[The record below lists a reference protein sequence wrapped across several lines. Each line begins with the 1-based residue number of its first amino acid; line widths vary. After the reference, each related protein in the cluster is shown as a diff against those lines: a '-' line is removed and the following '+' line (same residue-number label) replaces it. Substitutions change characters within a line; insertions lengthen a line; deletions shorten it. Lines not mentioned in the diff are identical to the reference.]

1 MGIPIVRC
9 DVVSGEI
16 FEAYENIK
24 VMADYNDISLATA
37 YYRTG
42 KKAEPMDGQRYMFAD
57 AYIRDFP
64 DTGAANMKKAEE
76 KMIMAKDIEKAKTEQ
91 KAAKAEPK
99 TKKTKSK
106 ARKGEPV
113 DEFPKA
119 EEVLEPVEDSP
130 ADTNDTVKGKAEPV
144 DDFPE
149 PEEDKTEMANEVNGQ
164 PSEQADNQT
173 SEPAAD
179 MVNHPPHY
187 CTGDIECW
195 DAMVS
200 AFGAEWMKAYA
211 TVTAFKYIWRAKH
224 KGSFADD
231 MKKAAWYEA
240 RAAELE
246 EMTRG

>member
-16 FEAYENIK
+16 VEAYENIK

-99 TKKTKSK
+99 TKKMKHK
-106 ARKGEPV
+106 ARKGEPA
-113 DEFPKA
+113 DE
-119 EEVLEPVEDSP
+119 
-130 ADTNDTVKGKAEPV
+130 
-144 DDFPE
+144 FPE

-164 PSEQADNQT
+164 PSEQANNQT

-224 KGSFADD
+224 KGRFAED

>member
-64 DTGAANMKKAEE
+64 NTGAANMKKAEE
-76 KMIMAKDIEKAKTEQ
+76 KMIMVKDIEKAKTEQ

-99 TKKTKSK
+99 TKKMKHK
-106 ARKGEPV
+106 ARKGEPA
-113 DEFPKA
+113 DE
-119 EEVLEPVEDSP
+119 
-130 ADTNDTVKGKAEPV
+130 
-144 DDFPE
+144 FPE
-149 PEEDKTEMANEVNGQ
+149 PEEDKTEMAKEVNGQ
-164 PSEQADNQT
+164 PSEQADKQT
-173 SEPAAD
+173 SEPTAD

-224 KGSFADD
+224 KGSFAED

>member
-57 AYIRDFP
+57 AYIRDFS
-64 DTGAANMKKAEE
+64 DTGAANIKKAEE

-99 TKKTKSK
+99 TKKMKHK
-106 ARKGEPV
+106 ARKGEPA
-113 DEFPKA
+113 DE
-119 EEVLEPVEDSP
+119 
-130 ADTNDTVKGKAEPV
+130 
-144 DDFPE
+144 FPE

-164 PSEQADNQT
+164 PSERADNQT

-224 KGSFADD
+224 KGRFAEDI
-231 MKKAAWYEA
+231 KKAAWYEV

-246 EMTRG
+246 EMIRG